1 MEIADVVVE
10 IADAV
15 VEIAGGVV
23 AMEIA
28 GVVVVE
34 IAGVIVV
41 VAGRSQGAV
50 VAEIGSSQKM
60 KQAAEI
66 AGVAV
71 AAVET

>member
-28 GVVVVE
+28 GVVVV
-34 IAGVIVV
+34 A
-41 VAGRSQGAV
+41 AGRSQAKQWQQRSQGA
-50 VAEIGSSQKM
+50 A
-60 KQAAEI
+60 AAEI
-66 AGVAV
+66 SDSK
-71 AAVET
+71 